1 MGQISINVKFD
12 ERNLNL
18 EAYGATIAES
28 FIKSVGDVAKRAHS
42 EWIKQAGQRLTTSR
56 DEYIGGLLKSESF
69 KASIIGDKTVFE
81 IALIGRM
88 PNNFEFGM
96 PEYDMKAIR
105 PGWLGGAKAKIAKD
119 GSKYIIIPFRHSL
132 TSAAHLQYS
141 GKAKREDLRS
151 ELKKT
156 VTKYGLNRMVR
167 SAAGDVMT
175 GAVKRVSNK
184 ADVHSYL
191 QGLTRI
197 QSTVEGKTPSG
208 KQRGSSKLMT
218 WRVMSEKSPA
228 SSWKKKKLEA
238 ANIMPEIERWI
249 DNELDGLMDRMFL

>member
-1 MGQISINVKFD
+1 MVQISVNVKLD

-28 FIKSVGDVAKRAHS
+28 FVKSVGDTAKRAHS
-42 EWIKQAGQRLTTSR
+42 EWIKQAGQRLITSR
-56 DEYIGGLLKSESF
+56 DEYIRGLLKSESF
-69 KASIIGDKTVFE
+69 KASIIGNKTVFE

-96 PEYDMKAIR
+96 PEYDMKTVR
-105 PGWLGGAKAKIAKD
+105 PGWLGGGKAKTAKD
-119 GSKYIIIPFRHSL
+119 GSKYLVIPFRHSL

-167 SAAGDVMT
+167 TGTGAIVT

-184 ADVHSYL
+184 ADVHPYL

-197 QSTVEGKTPSG
+197 QSTVEGRTPSG

-218 WRVMSEKSPA
+218 WRVISEKSPA
-228 SSWKKKKLEA
+228 SSWKHPGIKA

-249 DNELDGLMDRMFL
+249 DSELDGIMDRML